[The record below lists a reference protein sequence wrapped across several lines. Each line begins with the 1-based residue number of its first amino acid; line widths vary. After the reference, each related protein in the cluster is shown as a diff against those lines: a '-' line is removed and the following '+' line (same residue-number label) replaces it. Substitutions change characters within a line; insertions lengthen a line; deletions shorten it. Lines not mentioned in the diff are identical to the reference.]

1 MGASSSTLYNKL
13 RALTGMNISNFIRD
27 IRMNEAKRLAE
38 SQPDIRVS
46 DLAYMVGFKDP
57 KYFATC
63 FKKDFG
69 IQPSEL
75 MNRAQEK
82 SAAR

>member
-1 MGASSSTLYNKL
+1 
-13 RALTGMNISNFIRD
+13 MNISNVIRYA
-27 IRMNEAKRLAE
+27 RMKEAKRLAE

-75 MNRAQEK
+75 ISKAQEK
-82 SAAR
+82 SANR